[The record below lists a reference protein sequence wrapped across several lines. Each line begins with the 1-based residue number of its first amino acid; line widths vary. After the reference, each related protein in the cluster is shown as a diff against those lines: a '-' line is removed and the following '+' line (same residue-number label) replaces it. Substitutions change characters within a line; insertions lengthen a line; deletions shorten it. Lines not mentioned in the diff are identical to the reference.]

1 MNQVKTFSH
10 PLFGQVRTMV
20 MTDGQIGFVGK
31 DVAVALGYQNPSN
44 AINIH
49 VDNED
54 KTTYLIQVSGSNYK
68 TKTTFI
74 NESGLYA
81 LVLSSRLPQAR
92 EFKHWVTAEVLPQI
106 RRTGGYI
113 PVGKDDN
120 QDDVL
125 RRAIAIYDK
134 TVGIKDEI
142 IGAQKA
148 IIGKQTEVINKQMTT
163 IGNLNGQL
171 EEAQPKAD
179 YCDQVLASP
188 STFTMT
194 EVAKDCSMT
203 VHQLTQLLISRS
215 CSCACA
221 SSTDRPPAHTCSTPV
236 TSIRVMRA
244 IAPAVVRISS
254 ATSLGLTTTSSGRRK
269 DGDLFMN
276 LLMTLIRIDYEKKLY
291 VLHGHQNH
299 APTRRTPEDGTMLPR
314 HPHDGQRLPLP
325 LCRDGAHPAHPAQP
339 QNLRRTTHHRHPA
352 EGRFAA
358 VQLQACATFR
368 GAHRQ

>member
-1 MNQVKTFSH
+1 MALRHQSLTLCQKGGTAMNQVKTFSH

-113 PVGKDDN
+113 PVGKDDK
-120 QDDVL
+120 QDDLL

-148 IIGKQTEVINKQMTT
+148 IIGKQTEVISKQMTT

-203 VHQLTQLLISRS
+203 VHQLTQLLMRLRVIYRSPSGPYMLYAGYLHQGYESYRSRRGQDIFGNITW
-215 CSCACA
+215 
-221 SSTDRPPAHTCSTPV
+221 TDNYLVWTEK
-236 TSIRVMRA
+236 
-244 IAPAVVRISS
+244 
-254 ATSLGLTTTSSGRRK
+254 GRR
-269 DGDLFMN
+269 FIHE
-276 LLMTLIRIDYEKKLY
+276 LINDFN
-291 VLHGHQNH
+291 QN
-299 APTRRTPEDGTMLPR
+299 
-314 HPHDGQRLPLP
+314 
-325 LCRDGAHPAHPAQP
+325 
-339 QNLRRTTHHRHPA
+339 
-352 EGRFAA
+352 
-358 VQLQACATFR
+358 
-368 GAHRQ
+368 